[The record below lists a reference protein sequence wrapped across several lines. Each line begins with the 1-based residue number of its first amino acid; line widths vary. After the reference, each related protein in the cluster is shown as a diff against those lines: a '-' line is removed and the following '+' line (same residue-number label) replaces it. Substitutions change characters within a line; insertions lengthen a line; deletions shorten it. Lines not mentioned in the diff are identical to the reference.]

1 MKPSGVG
8 LGFKLDK
15 EENMFG
21 VSYSNLFP
29 GLLQGVALGF
39 PDGVNRRS
47 DFGKNIAGLKGTARL
62 LLATGGRKVTKRFF
76 CMALS

>member
-1 MKPSGVG
+1 MKPSGAG

-21 VSYSNLFP
+21 VSYLNLFS
-29 GLLQGVALGF
+29 GLLQGVALVF
-39 PDGVNRRS
+39 PDRVNRRPY
-47 DFGKNIAGLKGTARL
+47 FGKNIAELKGTARL

-76 CMALS
+76 CMALA